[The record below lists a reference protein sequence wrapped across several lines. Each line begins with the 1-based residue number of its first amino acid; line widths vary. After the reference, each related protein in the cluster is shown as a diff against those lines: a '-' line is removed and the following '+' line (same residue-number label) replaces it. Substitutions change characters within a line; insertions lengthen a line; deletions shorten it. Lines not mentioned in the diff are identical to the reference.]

1 MGGIERYYPTHAA
14 DEQFSEPS
22 PTHVDYPHH
31 QHHHEQPRQQFHA
44 GPARP
49 PLSPEGSPD
58 DLRSAYRHLQGRLAE
73 TEIALETVK
82 TDRDSLYIE
91 LRHAQDSNLQ
101 RAPRA
106 ASADRGG
113 AAPAGPTGPAGPSDE
128 VSALRALLERREAE
142 VAGLLEALAEER
154 HARVALEEAAD
165 ALARTEAAATGW
177 PPAPTPAEPAGG
189 APGDAALRAR
199 LEECEAQLADA
210 HASIAVLLDDAHAKE
225 DAGHDAGRRPDARAA
240 AGAAGAGAGGDGGAE
255 VVRLR
260 REVEAL
266 GKDRDALAAI
276 VDQQEIALKLQ
287 GQQAAAAEAAFEELR
302 EAQTRVTRGSAH
314 AADEL
319 TRLQGAL
326 ADVLSRESHLLR
338 VETVDAER
346 FVGVLAEVRRR
357 LLEADSLHEEVAQ
370 ERATNARLVQYLLA
384 SADVAARSPPAGSGR
399 VTEADRLRHENAHL
413 RRDLATTASEASRAS
428 GEHRRAKDA
437 LQTELA
443 RLWRH
448 AQDVARRLAAQEAA
462 VAEARAAR
470 DDAVRAGA
478 AVEKRLHEV
487 RFAAGAFYPPHVRL
501 TPRACAFSLSF

>member
-1 MGGIERYYPTHAA
+1 
-14 DEQFSEPS
+14 
-22 PTHVDYPHH
+22 
-31 QHHHEQPRQQFHA
+31 
-44 GPARP
+44 
-49 PLSPEGSPD
+49 
-58 DLRSAYRHLQGRLAE
+58 
-73 TEIALETVK
+73 
-82 TDRDSLYIE
+82 
-91 LRHAQDSNLQ
+91 
-101 RAPRA
+101 
-106 ASADRGG
+106 
-113 AAPAGPTGPAGPSDE
+113 
-128 VSALRALLERREAE
+128 
-142 VAGLLEALAEER
+142 
-154 HARVALEEAAD
+154 
-165 ALARTEAAATGW
+165 
-177 PPAPTPAEPAGG
+177 
-189 APGDAALRAR
+189 
-199 LEECEAQLADA
+199 
-210 HASIAVLLDDAHAKE
+210 
-225 DAGHDAGRRPDARAA
+225 
-240 AGAAGAGAGGDGGAE
+240 
-255 VVRLR
+255 VRLR

-287 GQQAAAAEAAFEELR
+287 GQQAAAAEAALEELR

-487 RFAAGAFYPPHVRL
+487 RFAAGAFYPPNVRL
-501 TPRACAFSLSF
+501 TPRACVDFPCPCDSPGARQVTKNYDELQAELRAIDQDLLEAVESVAAAPGNSRSFSESTVGGHHHHNRSFHHRSVNQSLNHSLNQSLNSVSHSFHAHMPRPGGASPRQRSWANGVVGPLVPVSALPSAPSPQSVKSGSTSKYYEDDGHGYYSR